1 MDQYSNQASKILY
14 VIFYEKNLHEEWKLV
29 FLRHNTFIHLCLQ
42 LILFKTFRRAT
53 DQIRKGS
60 SYRSKCAWIHLKKY
74 I

>member
-29 FLRHNTFIHLCLQ
+29 FLRHNTFINLCLQ

-53 DQIRKGS
+53 D
-60 SYRSKCAWIHLKKY
+60 
-74 I
+74 